1 MPVMNKWNGKN
12 YMLTED
18 KGSSVVLKREDGT
31 TFEIS
36 KSEFNFSYRKN
47 DKNN

>member
-18 KGSSVVLKREDGT
+18 KGSSVILKREDGT

-36 KSEFNFSYRKN
+36 KSEFKFSYRKY
-47 DKNN
+47 KK